1 MKIRGK
7 FLISVLLCLTLQT
20 DSFSQNLNNIKMTN
34 SKSKTIVF
42 IHGLFVNPTSW
53 TEWKTYFEAKGY
65 KCYTPANPFHEGN
78 PTDLRKQIN
87 PDLAKVNFEDVVN
100 NIVKLIDTLPE
111 KPIVIGHSL
120 AGLVVQKLVSM
131 DKVEAG
137 ICIDGAAPQGIIT
150 TKWSFWKV
158 NGSVVNPFKG
168 NSVFEPN
175 KKWFHYAFCN
185 TMTREESDKVF
196 DNYVVPESR
205 NIPRGTLKSF
215 AKIDFKKP
223 HQPLLFIAGEKDHC
237 VPTSLNLKNFKAYKD
252 INSIKEFK
260 EFKGRGHFICG
271 EPKWQEVADYIL
283 NWLK

>member
-1 MKIRGK
+1 MKI
-7 FLISVLLCLTLQT
+7 IT
-20 DSFSQNLNNIKMTN
+20 
-34 SKSKTIVF
+34 KTIVF
-42 IHGLFVNPTSW
+42 VHGLFVNPDSW
-53 TEWKTYFEAKGY
+53 AEWKTYFEAQGY
-65 KCYTPANPFHEGN
+65 KCYIPANPCHEGN
-78 PTDLRKQIN
+78 PTTLRKQIN
-87 PDLAKVNFEDVVN
+87 PNLSKVNFEDVVM

-131 DKVEAG
+131 DKVAAG
-137 ICIDGAAPQGIIT
+137 ICIDGAAPQGIVT

-185 TMTREESDKVF
+185 TMTREESDIVF
-196 DNYVVPESR
+196 DKYVVPESR

-215 AKIDFKKP
+215 AKIDFKKS
-223 HQPLLFIAGEKDHC
+223 HKPLLFIAGEKDHC
-237 VPTSLNLKNFKAYKD
+237 VPASLNLKNFNAYKD
-252 INSIKEFK
+252 TSSIKEFR

-271 EPKWQEVADYIL
+271 EPNWQEVADYIL